1 MFNPVTKVCD
11 WPGVVKY
18 IRPMCDPNHKP
29 PKKRKTELTR
39 VDLIKPTLN
48 ELATKKSTTKTVG
61 KLLHARTTTKSTSTT
76 TMTTTTTT
84 TKIVPRKEFVENY
97 FMQEQQLQQQQKGL
111 KYSLSNQSHFEK
123 GHLKTLI

>member
-48 ELATKKSTTKTVG
+48 ELG
-61 KLLHARTTTKSTSTT
+61 
-76 TMTTTTTT
+76 
-84 TKIVPRKEFVENY
+84 EN
-97 FMQEQQLQQQQKGL
+97 K
-111 KYSLSNQSHFEK
+111 
-123 GHLKTLI
+123 

>member
-48 ELATKKSTTKTVG
+48 ELGKKFLNMIFFFKWYLT
-61 KLLHARTTTKSTSTT
+61 
-76 TMTTTTTT
+76 
-84 TKIVPRKEFVENY
+84 N
-97 FMQEQQLQQQQKGL
+97 
-111 KYSLSNQSHFEK
+111 
-123 GHLKTLI
+123 